1 MNKFEYKNLTPFK
14 WFVLENFPFIEADF
28 DALTEWQLFCK
39 LGKEINKI
47 IDSQNVVGTEMEK
60 FSQAFIELQNYVNN
74 YFDNLD
80 VQEEINNKLNEMA
93 EDGTLDIIIGRYITT
108 KIIRIENTVQTLKEN
123 TELEKDMVIETL
135 GYYNINDGGKGKYLI
150 KEITG
155 QETFDDAFVIEL
167 QNNLKA
173 VLIIENEKINFL
185 TLGAKPQDTNN
196 NLYDNKQYLE
206 KFVNFTMNYLGKL
219 TLFIPAGIYGFSETT
234 LLTGDKGY
242 NIEGIWSYATWNW
255 KSTIFVPLYD
265 YQNHIIKIGNALQ
278 YTSNIN
284 FKNIMFSTAY
294 FKYNET
300 SNSFG
305 IKSTGTEEN
314 PGKILSNDL
323 KTINEACLDILHL
336 TYSKFDNID
345 FRWIKGR
352 AFQMSTS
359 WEIDFDKLNF
369 RDVQNYT
376 EEIMNFKANNYALA
390 KYPNITAC
398 NFKQL
403 NFEGVLGNLIN
414 IEYRCSFA
422 NNTFG
427 LINVEPNETSL
438 ALNNEKFI
446 TLPNENYNN
455 DNAIHFSIIN
465 IERDAQFSDI
475 CINNIQLNNFPIQ
488 YTLYNNNQYI
498 YDRVISQ
505 KGSNIALNYIVNN
518 VSLIGTNKDI
528 DILFFNDELC
538 RDFNNCIFNNFST
551 NSTDYIGRFNVTN
564 IRNLF
569 TDINILK
576 TLIGSNKINGFGLL
590 PVYKTATNLYD
601 RAFGNICYD
610 EKSTNNQKLVL
621 KVINPTIYPKIDR
634 FESVIPLIGTKL
646 LIRAKVNNGE
656 RANIAYQVVDKN
668 DTLIGTKYVDWING
682 DGEYHWLTID
692 LTSVVGDTLAGY
704 YIKPFPQNETNA
716 NVYLDVYKTI

>member
-1 MNKFEYKNLTPFK
+1 MSVLRRVKLRTPDGTESIEYPLGVEAKNVEVANQENLSQRLVRIDEDLEKNKEDIAAVNEIAGTNKQNIGAN
-14 WFVLENFPFIEADF
+14 EIRI
-28 DALTEWQLFCK
+28 DALERRSASVDK
-39 LGKEINKI
+39 KP
-47 IDSQNVVGTEMEK
+47 
-60 FSQAFIELQNYVNN
+60 Y
-74 YFDNLD
+74 YFDTVAD
-80 VQEEINNKLNEMA
+80 MKAYQKLKVGDMA
-93 EDGTLDIIIGRYITT
+93 I
-108 KIIRIENTVQTLKEN
+108 
-123 TELEKDMVIETL
+123 TL
-135 GYYNINDGGKGKYLI
+135 GYYNINDGGKGIYLI

-234 LLTGDKGY
+234 LLTGNKGY

-265 YQNHIIKIGNALQ
+265 YQNHIIKIGNDLQ

-323 KTINEACLDILHL
+323 KTINEACLDILYL

-352 AFQMSTS
+352 AFQMSSS

-369 RDVQNYT
+369 REVQNYT

-414 IEYRCSFA
+414 IEYRCAFA

-427 LINVEPNETSL
+427 LINVEPNETTL

-465 IERDAQFSDI
+465 LERDAQFSDI
-475 CINNIQLNNFPIQ
+475 CINNIQLNNFPII

-505 KGSNIALNYIVNN
+505 KGSNTSLNYIVNN

-551 NSTDYIGRFNVTN
+551 SSTDYIGRFNVTN

-590 PVYKTATNLYD
+590 PVYKTATNLND

-621 KVINPTIYPKIDR
+621 KVINPTIYPKINR
-634 FESVIPLIGTKL
+634 LESVIPLIGTKL

-668 DTLIGTKYVDWING
+668 NTVIGTKYVDWIEG

-692 LTSVVGDTLAGY
+692 FTSVVGDILAGY
-704 YIKPFPQNETNA
+704 YIKLFPQNETNA

>member
-1 MNKFEYKNLTPFK
+1 MDRVKKLKVKKSDGSFSDYIPIGVDAKYVDLEYNGSNVEKTLKKKPYYFNNVEEMKNYKDL
-14 WFVLENFPFIEADF
+14 
-28 DALTEWQLFCK
+28 
-39 LGKEINKI
+39 
-47 IDSQNVVGTEMEK
+47 VVG
-60 FSQAFIELQNYVNN
+60 
-74 YFDNLD
+74 D
-80 VQEEINNKLNEMA
+80 MA
-93 EDGTLDIIIGRYITT
+93 I
-108 KIIRIENTVQTLKEN
+108 
-123 TELEKDMVIETL
+123 TL
-135 GYYNINDGGKGKYLI
+135 GYYKLNDGGKGKYLI

-155 QETFDDAFVIEL
+155 QEIFDDAFVIKL

-173 VLIIENEKINFL
+173 DLIIENEKINFL
-185 TLGAKPQDTNN
+185 TLGAKPEDTNN

-206 KFVNFTMNYLGKL
+206 KFVNFSMNYLGKL
-219 TLFIPAGIYGFSETT
+219 TLFIPTGIYGFSETT
-234 LLTGDKGY
+234 LLTGYAGY
-242 NIEGIWSYATWNW
+242 NIEGVWSYATWHW

-265 YQNHIIKIGNALQ
+265 YQNHIIKIGNDLQ

-294 FKYNET
+294 FVYSKDL
-300 SNSFG
+300 NSFG

-323 KTINEACLDILHL
+323 KTINEACLDILYL

-352 AFQMSTS
+352 AFQMSSS

-369 RDVQNYT
+369 REIQNYS
-376 EEIMNFKANNYALA
+376 EEIMNFKANNHALSE
-390 KYPNITAC
+390 KSNITAC

-414 IEYRCSFA
+414 TEYGCSFA

-427 LINVEPNETSL
+427 LINVEPNEISL
-438 ALNNEKFI
+438 SLNNEEFI

-465 IERDAQFSDI
+465 IEREAQFSDI
-475 CINNIQLNNFPIQ
+475 CINNIQINNFPIR
-488 YTLYNNNQYI
+488 YILYNNNQYI
-498 YDRVISQ
+498 YDRVVSQ
-505 KGSNIALNYIVNN
+505 KGSNTSINYIVNN

-576 TLIGSNKINGFGLL
+576 TFKGSNKFNGFGLL
-590 PVYKTATNLYD
+590 PVYKTATNLID
-601 RAFGNICYD
+601 RDFGNICYD

-621 KVINPTIYPKIDR
+621 KVLNPTTYPNHNRYECI
-634 FESVIPLIGTKL
+634 IPLIGTKL

-656 RANIAYQVVDKN
+656 RANLSYRVVDKN
-668 DTLIGTKYVDWING
+668 NTVIGTKYVNWIEG
-682 DGEYHWLTID
+682 DGEYHWITID
-692 LTSVVGDTLAGY
+692 LSSVVGDTLAGY
-704 YIKPFPQNETNA
+704 YIKPSPQNETNA